1 MKKFFMF
8 MAAALM
14 TFSLASCDKKDK
26 NEPETPAAQDTT
38 VVEGMTFDIQV
49 SGITYKSA
57 TVTVT
62 PSKNDVDYFWNL
74 VEKEAL
80 DYYQVDATG
89 YAEVLLEYYAEQGY
103 KYADL
108 VGGYLIVSGKDEYE
122 YDVDAETA
130 YVVFAF
136 QITKDLKIEGKVA
149 SKEFTTP
156 ARQAGEPIDEYEALE
171 DMTHNFAEYSVDA
184 SYLENYG
191 TLDISAQDENNYIYL
206 EFNAEDGAEDL
217 VAGSYPINASGEANT
232 FTASE
237 GMMSYMGYTFVT
249 GSYVASIAEGSL
261 ATPLWYLVSGTVTIN
276 ADGSIVVNALNSANK
291 SVQCTLTTRVAAEEE
306 GEEGK
311 GEAPA
316 RKAAKK
322 ITKKS
327 LKAFKK

>member
-8 MAAALM
+8 MAAALV
-14 TFSLASCDKKDK
+14 TFSLASCKNDK
-26 NEPETPAAQDTT
+26 NEPETPADTP
-38 VVEGMTFDIQV
+38 VEEGMTFDIQV

-74 VEKEAL
+74 VAKEAL
-80 DYYQVDATG
+80 DYYQVDAAG
-89 YAEVLLEYYAEQGY
+89 YAELLLENYVERGY

-156 ARQAGEPIDEYEALE
+156 ARQAGEPIDEYESLE
-171 DMTHNFAEYSVDA
+171 NLEHNFAEYELSDE
-184 SYLENYG
+184 YLADYG
-191 TLDISAQDENNYIYL
+191 TFDISAQDENNYIYL

-237 GMMSYMGYTFVT
+237 GMMSYMGFTLVT

-276 ADGSIVVNALNSANK
+276 DDGSIVVNALNSANK
-291 SVQCTLTTRVAAEEE
+291 TVQCTLTTRVAAEEE

-311 GEAPA
+311 GEGEAPA